1 MTSGSSKSAGLV
13 ALTREVSPSITRCEL
28 THLDREPIDLET
40 ARRQH
45 AAYER
50 ALADLGCEVVR
61 IPEAPDLPDA
71 VFVEDAA
78 IILDEAA
85 IVMRPGAPARRAETP
100 AVAEVVGRYLPL
112 LRMAGPGT
120 VDGGDV
126 LRLGRTLYVGRSRR
140 SDAAGLAELARR
152 AGTLGWRVEGVDL
165 RGCLHLKTAVTEVG
179 DGLVLANP
187 AWVDPAAFAPAD
199 VIESDPAEP
208 FGANSLRVG
217 DAVIHPLAFP
227 RTRARLE
234 ARGVRVVPVAAAE
247 LAKAEGGV
255 TCCSLIIDRP
265 RVR

>member
-1 MTSGSSKSAGLV
+1 MARESSKRSGLL

-28 THLDREPIDLET
+28 THLAREPIDLET
-40 ARRQH
+40 ARREH

-50 ALADLGCEVVR
+50 ALAALGCEVVR
-61 IPEAPDLPDA
+61 IPGAPELPDA

-78 IILDEAA
+78 IILDGAA
-85 IVMRPGAPARRAETP
+85 IVTRPGAPSRREETP

-126 LRLGRTLYVGRSRR
+126 LRLGKTLYVGRSAR
-140 SDAAGLAELARR
+140 SDAAGIAELARL
-152 AGTLGWRVEGVDL
+152 AGPLGWRVEGVEL
-165 RGCLHLKTAVTEVG
+165 RGCLHLKSAATEVG

-187 AWVDPAAFAPAD
+187 AFVDPAAFAPAE
-199 VIESDPAEP
+199 VIEIDPAEP
-208 FGANSLRVG
+208 FGANALRVG

-227 RTRARLE
+227 RTRARLA
-234 ARGVRVVPVAAAE
+234 ARGLRVVEVAAAE

-255 TCCSLIIDRP
+255 TCCSLILAPP
-265 RVR
+265 RMR